1 MMITSVSDSGG
12 PQHDDGPNV
21 PVWQIF
27 PTVATWVR
35 FESVIHCVSLHQNLC
50 NRVHLTSL
58 AWPSVNHRNV
68 PLVSF
73 GQTFCTAFLTVFS
86 PPPSLCSQVQYI
98 QERHQRSVPQNLWH
112 QAHVIL
118 RQKGK
123 QRFLSFYFSFS
134 GLLFLVLTSHSRA
147 PFWYRLASA

>member
-1 MMITSVSDSGG
+1 MVTSLSDSGG

-35 FESVIHCVSLHQNLC
+35 FESVINYVSFTPKSFQQTSPNQLC
-50 NRVHLTSL
+50 LRVHLISF
-58 AWPSVNHRNV
+58 AWPSVNYRNA

-73 GQTFCTAFLTVFS
+73 GQTFCTAFLTS
-86 PPPSLCSQVQYI
+86 PPSLCSQVQYI

-118 RQKGK
+118 CQKGK

-134 GLLFLVLTSHSRA
+134 CLLFLVLTSMVELH
-147 PFWYRLASA
+147 FGK